1 MKPHDTTSIIS
12 TPVPDWNVCLDAQK
26 SSEEKDTTITR
37 PGLTESKSCISQT
50 TPSDGLVIPISKVEV
65 EYDDCFTEGGA
76 RTWLIVFG
84 LFMAKLALGGLANS
98 WGVFQAYYEQTL
110 LKNVLAADI
119 AWIGSIQRNIGL
131 ILGSLVGWFFDLGYF
146 RVMLHS
152 CSILLVLATL
162 LTAQCHQYWQFL
174 LCQGVLTGIS
184 ESVILVTLYPVATQW
199 FKLHREFAIGLMLNG
214 SALGG
219 VIFPSVFKALIPR
232 IGFQWSMRVMA
243 LILFVMLFT
252 SSMIV
257 KERRP
262 RRLGATSASI
272 FFALGTYT
280 LNTYL
285 AASAEEIGVPQ
296 ALAFYLVATT
306 NAAMLIG
313 NTVLGPLA
321 DCTGPLNVFI
331 SATPML
337 AMVNFAW
344 PFARTIPSLF
354 TIAALS
360 GFASAGSINICIR
373 VVLQMGPS
381 EHTATLVGNL
391 QTIIGTVQI
400 ISPTIA
406 GIINENYGL
415 KAMAFSS
422 GGVLLAC
429 SALAVVSRQ
438 LLIGKRWFSFSERA

>member
-1 MKPHDTTSIIS
+1 M
-12 TPVPDWNVCLDAQK
+12 
-26 SSEEKDTTITR
+26 TR

-110 LKNVLAADI
+110 LKNVLAANI

-174 LCQGVLTGIS
+174 LCQGIS

-243 LILFVMLFT
+243 LILFAMLFT

-262 RRLGATSASI
+262 RRLGATSGLRSSKRLNLTAFKSKCFSVYCIASI

-331 SATPML
+331 SVTPML

-406 GIINENYGL
+406 GIIYENYGL

-422 GGVLLAC
+422 GKC
-429 SALAVVSRQ
+429 SVPETEDHA
-438 LLIGKRWFSFSERA
+438 I

>member
-1 MKPHDTTSIIS
+1 
-12 TPVPDWNVCLDAQK
+12 
-26 SSEEKDTTITR
+26 
-37 PGLTESKSCISQT
+37 
-50 TPSDGLVIPISKVEV
+50 
-65 EYDDCFTEGGA
+65 
-76 RTWLIVFG
+76 
-84 LFMAKLALGGLANS
+84 
-98 WGVFQAYYEQTL
+98 VFQAYYEQIL

-146 RVMLHS
+146 RVMLHT

-174 LCQGVLTGIS
+174 LCQALDFFLIM
-184 ESVILVTLYPVATQW
+184 W

-243 LILFVMLFT
+243 LIIFAMLFT

-262 RRLGATSASI
+262 RRLGATSGLRSSNLRLNLAVFKSKCFSVYCIASI

-360 GFASAGSINICIR
+360 GSARID
-373 VVLQMGPS
+373 
-381 EHTATLVGNL
+381 
-391 QTIIGTVQI
+391 
-400 ISPTIA
+400 
-406 GIINENYGL
+406 
-415 KAMAFSS
+415 
-422 GGVLLAC
+422 
-429 SALAVVSRQ
+429 
-438 LLIGKRWFSFSERA
+438 